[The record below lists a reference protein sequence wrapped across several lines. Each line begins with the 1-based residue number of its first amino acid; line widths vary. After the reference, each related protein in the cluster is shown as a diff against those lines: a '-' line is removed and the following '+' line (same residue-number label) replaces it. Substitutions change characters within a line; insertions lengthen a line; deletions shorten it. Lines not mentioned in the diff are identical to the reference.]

1 MPSTTSEVR
10 PAPEL
15 AARLRAVTVGRLLT
29 GGGIA
34 LLLGT
39 LAEGLVDPAGA
50 RMLVWAGV
58 AYIALNLLAL
68 VVPARPW
75 PQRLT
80 LDASLLVDA
89 TAVAVVLTVTGG
101 PASPFALLMYAEV
114 VALTMVFGWWTGV
127 RIAVL
132 LSFGLA
138 WVHAASPPAL
148 QSATDAVTEAD
159 GSLAMAL
166 DPTIRTVM
174 LLLGL
179 WFVAALVAWLSS
191 VTERDLRGL
200 IDDFALLREINHDFD
215 PRHGLA
221 QVSDG
226 IARTLVETFGYRR
239 AVVWL
244 VEDDDL
250 VAMGAARLAAD
261 TQEDIGTVR
270 ISSQAPPLHE
280 AFRRGDPWPVR
291 RTDPRPGALAR
302 LMGDDTPLV
311 LLPLGR
317 EAQQLGMVTAE
328 VPRRMGSRPRLRER
342 DLRLLRMLT
351 GEASLVLD
359 NARLHA
365 ELRARAVTD
374 ALTGLPNHGFFQQ
387 RLGEE
392 LDRMRRRAEVGEE
405 RVVSLVLFDL
415 DHFKQVNDTFG
426 HPVGD
431 TVLREAARA
440 ADRVLRRSDLV
451 CRYGGEEFA
460 IVLPDTP
467 ATHAVRA
474 CERMQA
480 ALRSLQL
487 ETPDGRNVGPVTASF
502 GIASAVGGD
511 RDRATLIRLADE
523 ALYEAKRRGRDRV
536 VTHPATT
543 TTLLTDLSAVSGR
556 GARS

>member
-1 MPSTTSEVR
+1 MPSTTSEDR

-15 AARLRAVTVGRLLT
+15 AARLRAVTIGRLLT

-39 LAEGLVDPAGA
+39 VAGGLVDQAGA

-58 AYIALNLLAL
+58 AYIGLNLVALA
-68 VVPARPW
+68 VPARPW
-75 PQRLT
+75 PQRLA
-80 LDASLLVDA
+80 LDASLLLDGA
-89 TAVAVVLTVTGG
+89 AVAIVLAVTGG

-127 RIAVL
+127 RVAVL

-138 WVHAASPPAL
+138 WVHATAPPAL
-148 QSATDAVTEAD
+148 QSATDAVSETD
-159 GSLAMAL
+159 PSLAMAM

-179 WFVAALVAWLSS
+179 WFVAALVASLSS

-200 IDDFALLREINHDFD
+200 IDDFALLREINHDLG

-226 IARTLVETFGYRR
+226 IARTLVDTFGYRR

-244 VEDDDL
+244 VEGEDL
-250 VAMGAARLAAD
+250 VAMGAARVARD
-261 TQEDIGTVR
+261 TQGDLDDVR
-270 ISSQAPPLHE
+270 ISAQAAPLHE
-280 AFRRGDPWPVR
+280 AFRVGEPWPVR
-291 RTDPRPGALAR
+291 RTDPRPRALAR
-302 LMGDDTPLV
+302 LMGDDSPLV
-311 LLPLGR
+311 LLPLGT
-317 EAQQLGMVTAE
+317 EGQQLGMVTAE
-328 VPRRMGSRPRLRER
+328 VPRRMGRRPRLRER
-342 DLRLLRMLT
+342 DLRLLRMLA

-392 LDRMRRRAEVGEE
+392 LDRMKRRAEAGEE
-405 RVVSLVLFDL
+405 RVVSVVLFDL

-431 TVLREAARA
+431 AVLREAARA

-467 ATHAVRA
+467 ATNAARA

-480 ALRSLQL
+480 ALRTVRV
-487 ETPDGRNVGPVTASF
+487 ETPDGRTVGPITASF
-502 GIASAVGGD
+502 GIASAVGAE
-511 RDRATLIRLADE
+511 RDRASLIREADE

-543 TTLLTDLSAVSGR
+543 TMLLGL
-556 GARS
+556 